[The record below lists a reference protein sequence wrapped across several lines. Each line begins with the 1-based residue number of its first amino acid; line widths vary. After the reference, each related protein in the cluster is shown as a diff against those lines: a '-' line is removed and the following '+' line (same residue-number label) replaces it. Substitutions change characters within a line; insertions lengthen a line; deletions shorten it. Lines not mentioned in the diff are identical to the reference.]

1 MMPASNRK
9 SALRRGL
16 ESTLFVLGVA
26 GISIWAWNVLSEGAY
41 EDWQNWV
48 LDQHA
53 AGRSVN
59 LVDYIKTKLRPAEKS
74 ATAIGARQDAPHGN
88 TNQGN
93 KTATNKKLVG
103 RISIARLNVRAV
115 VGEGTSEKTL
125 SLALGHIPGTALP
138 GQNGNV
144 GIAGHRDALFRGL
157 KDVQKNDRIIFET
170 GDGDTYT
177 YRVDQIQI
185 VMPSE
190 VSVLNAGLYPELT
203 LVTCYPFDYIG
214 SAPKRFIVK
223 ARQISQS
230 TAEAPTPEVTTNRP
244 RAEAEDSRNAEPARA
259 GRKLV
264 RASRELPTPRPP
276 YEAPSSTGSRPD
288 VRRVMFDVGV
298 NRVQQLAPG
307 IWVGLDSADASRSTV
322 EGWVRIEPGRTIRMR
337 EYDVQQPVFF
347 IGDDGKERELVI
359 LSVSANS
366 MRGYLLVPSA

>member
-53 AGRSVN
+53 AGRSVS

-88 TNQGN
+88 TNQ
-93 KTATNKKLVG
+93 ATNKKLIG

-230 TAEAPTPEVTTNRP
+230 TVAAPTPEVTTNRP
-244 RAEAEDSRNAEPARA
+244 GAEAEDSRNLEPARA

-276 YEAPSSTGSRPD
+276 YEAPSFAGSRPD